1 MLAAGLRVCQG
12 TNLLSSMVLVLV
24 MVVEYDVQML
34 EQLRPACS
42 GGWAM
47 TAVTAIAVRMA
58 LNGCIL
64 SDEEGV

>member
-1 MLAAGLRVCQG
+1 
-12 TNLLSSMVLVLV
+12 MVLVLV